1 MRLFLFSLI
10 LMLVA
15 CTEQESNQQLV
26 AEAVVAETVNA
37 NDTEIQSDAIDSVA
51 LENARLNSWFDERY
65 AEQLDFSPQTK
76 TRLGDKSD
84 YGILND
90 YSVDGANQQLRWRR
104 QSVAAMQAE
113 FDYSLLN
120 EDGKLSYDMWIYA
133 LDRADA
139 GIPFRQHRY
148 IFGRGGSHVSLPNFL
163 INYHRVDDAS
173 DIEAYL
179 SRLGEL
185 DRVFGELLDRARSAS
200 KAGIRQPAFAY
211 DFAITEIDRVTSGVP
226 FNTNDGSPNS
236 PIWTDIQGKIEA
248 LVETDLISSDQA
260 QEYIAQAQKI
270 LAGEVMSS
278 YQEILAWLEQDKA
291 FASETSQGVWALP
304 DGENYYNY
312 RLAQMTTLEFTA
324 DEIHEIGLAE
334 VERLHLAMEKIKTA
348 VDFEGSLQDFFVFMR
363 EDDRFYFPN
372 TDEGRQDY
380 LDLNNEYLDA
390 ITLKLPDYFGRLPKA
405 QLEVRRVEYFREQAG
420 AAQHYASGTPDGS
433 RPGVFYSHMSDMS
446 TLPIFQL
453 EDVAYHEGSPG
464 HHMQIS
470 IQQELTGVPRFRTQY
485 RTTAYTE
492 GWGLYAEWLAK
503 EMGAFEDPYS
513 DFGRLSGELWR
524 AIRLVVDTGI
534 HAQQWGEERAVQYFI
549 DNSAQAE
556 GAIRSEIQRY
566 ITGPGQATA
575 YKIGMMKFQELRLNA
590 ESALGNNFDI
600 RTFHDVVLGVGALPM
615 PLLESRVDRWVEEVQ
630 SKSAER

>member
-1 MRLFLFSLI
+1 MRLFLFALI
-10 LMLVA
+10 LMLSA

-26 AEAVVAETVNA
+26 AETLVAETVNA
-37 NDTEIQSDAIDSVA
+37 NHNEIQSDAIDSAA
-51 LENARLNSWFDERY
+51 LENARLNTWFDERY

-84 YGILND
+84 YGFLND
-90 YSVDGANQQLRWRR
+90 YSIAGADQQLRWRR
-104 QSVAAMQAE
+104 QSVATMQAK

-120 EDGKLSYDMWIYA
+120 EDGKLSYDMWNYA

-139 GIPFRQHRY
+139 GIPFRQHGY
-148 IFGRGGSHVSLPNFL
+148 IFGRGGPHASLPNFL

-179 SRLGEL
+179 SRLGEF

-260 QEYIAQAQKI
+260 QEYIAQAQEI

-380 LDLNNEYLDA
+380 LDLNNAYLDA

-405 QLEVRRVEYFREQAG
+405 QLEVRRVEYFREQTG

-534 HAQQWGEERAVQYFI
+534 HAQQWSEERAAQYFI

-556 GAIRSEIQRY
+556 GTIRSEIQRY
-566 ITGPGQATA
+566 ITWPGQATA

-590 ESALGNNFDI
+590 ESALGKNFDI

-615 PLLESRVDRWVEEVQ
+615 PLLESRVDRWIEKVQ
-630 SKSAER
+630 SESGER

>member
-1 MRLFLFSLI
+1 MRLTMRLFLLSLI
-10 LMLVA
+10 LMLAA
-15 CTEQESNQQLV
+15 CGEQQSNQQS
-26 AEAVVAETVNA
+26 AAETNVA
-37 NDTEIQSDAIDSVA
+37 EIQSEAIDSVA
-51 LENARLNSWFDERY
+51 SETVRLNSWFDEQY

-84 YGILND
+84 YDSLND
-90 YSVDGANQQLRWRR
+90 YSVAASDEQLRWRR
-104 QSVAAMQAE
+104 QSVAAMQAD
-113 FDYSLLN
+113 FDYGLLN
-120 EDGKLSYDMWIYA
+120 EDGKLSYDMWSYS
-133 LDRADA
+133 LDRAEA
-139 GIPFRQHRY
+139 GVPFRQHGY
-148 IFGRGGSHVSLPNFL
+148 IFGRGGPHASLPNFL
-163 INYHRVDDAS
+163 INYHRVDDVS

-200 KAGIRQPAFAY
+200 RAGIRQPAFAY
-211 DFAITEIDRVTSGVP
+211 DFAMTEIDRVTSGVP
-226 FNTNDGSPNS
+226 FTTNDSSPNS

-260 QEYIAQAQKI
+260 QSYIAQAQEI
-270 LAGEVMSS
+270 LVGEVMSS
-278 YQEILAWLEQDKA
+278 YQEILDWLEQDKA
-291 FASETSQGVWALP
+291 FASEISQGAWALP

-312 RLAQMTTLEFTA
+312 RLAQMTTLAFTA

-334 VERLHLAMEKIKTA
+334 VQRLHLAMEGIKNA
-348 VDFEGSLQDFFVFMR
+348 VDFEGSLQDFFIFMR

-372 TDEGRQDY
+372 SDEGRQDY

-390 ITLKLPDYFGRLPKA
+390 ITLKLPEFFGRLPKA
-405 QLEVRRVEYFREQAG
+405 QLEVRRVESFREQAG

-446 TLPIFQL
+446 TLPLFQL
-453 EDVAYHEGSPG
+453 EDVAYHEGNPG

-549 DNSAQAE
+549 DNSAQAH

-575 YKIGMMKFQELRLNA
+575 YKIGMMKFQELRGNA
-590 ESALGNNFDI
+590 ESALENDFDI
-600 RTFHDVVLGVGALPM
+600 RTFHDVVLGAGALPM
-615 PLLESRVDRWVEEVQ
+615 PLLESRVDRWIEEVQ
-630 SKSAER
+630 SDLN

>member
-1 MRLFLFSLI
+1 MRLFLLSLI
-10 LMLVA
+10 LMLAA
-15 CTEQESNQQLV
+15 CGEQQSNQQS
-26 AEAVVAETVNA
+26 AAETNVA
-37 NDTEIQSDAIDSVA
+37 EIQSEAIDSVA
-51 LENARLNSWFDERY
+51 SETVRLNSWFDEQY

-84 YGILND
+84 YDSLND
-90 YSVDGANQQLRWRR
+90 YSVAASDEQLRWRR
-104 QSVAAMQAE
+104 QSVAAMQAD
-113 FDYSLLN
+113 FDYGLLN
-120 EDGKLSYDMWIYA
+120 EDGKLSYDMWSYS
-133 LDRADA
+133 LDRAEA
-139 GIPFRQHRY
+139 GVPFRQHGY
-148 IFGRGGSHVSLPNFL
+148 IFGRGGPHASLPNFL
-163 INYHRVDDAS
+163 INYHRVDDVS

-200 KAGIRQPAFAY
+200 RAGIRQPAFAY
-211 DFAITEIDRVTSGVP
+211 DFAMTEIDRVTSGVP
-226 FNTNDGSPNS
+226 FTTNDSSPNS

-260 QEYIAQAQKI
+260 QSYIAQAQEI
-270 LAGEVMSS
+270 LVGEVMSS
-278 YQEILAWLEQDKA
+278 YQEILDWLEQDKA
-291 FASETSQGVWALP
+291 FASEISQGAWALP

-312 RLAQMTTLEFTA
+312 RLAQMTTLAFTA

-334 VERLHLAMEKIKTA
+334 VQRLHLAMEGIKNA
-348 VDFEGSLQDFFVFMR
+348 VDFEGSLQDFFIFMR

-372 TDEGRQDY
+372 SDEGRQDY

-390 ITLKLPDYFGRLPKA
+390 ITLKLPEFFGRLPKA
-405 QLEVRRVEYFREQAG
+405 QLEVRRVESFREQAG

-446 TLPIFQL
+446 TLPLFQL
-453 EDVAYHEGSPG
+453 EDVAYHEGNPG

-534 HAQQWGEERAVQYFI
+534 HAQRWGEERAVQYFI
-549 DNSAQAE
+549 DNSAQAH

-575 YKIGMMKFQELRLNA
+575 YKIGMMKFQELRGNA
-590 ESALGNNFDI
+590 ESALENDFDI
-600 RTFHDVVLGVGALPM
+600 RTFHDVVLGAGALPM
-615 PLLESRVDRWVEEVQ
+615 PLLESRVDRWIEEVQ
-630 SKSAER
+630 SDLN

>member
-1 MRLFLFSLI
+1 MWS
-10 LMLVA
+10 
-15 CTEQESNQQLV
+15 
-26 AEAVVAETVNA
+26 
-37 NDTEIQSDAIDSVA
+37 
-51 LENARLNSWFDERY
+51 
-65 AEQLDFSPQTK
+65 
-76 TRLGDKSD
+76 
-84 YGILND
+84 
-90 YSVDGANQQLRWRR
+90 YS
-104 QSVAAMQAE
+104 
-113 FDYSLLN
+113 
-120 EDGKLSYDMWIYA
+120 
-133 LDRADA
+133 LDRAEA
-139 GIPFRQHRY
+139 GVPFRQHGY
-148 IFGRGGSHVSLPNFL
+148 IFGRGGPHASLPNFL
-163 INYHRVDDAS
+163 INYHRVDDVS

-200 KAGIRQPAFAY
+200 RAGIRQPAFAY
-211 DFAITEIDRVTSGVP
+211 DFAMTEIDRVTSGVP
-226 FNTNDGSPNS
+226 FTTNDSSPNS

-260 QEYIAQAQKI
+260 QSYIAQAQEI
-270 LAGEVMSS
+270 LVGEVMSS
-278 YQEILAWLEQDKA
+278 YQEILDWLEQDKA
-291 FASETSQGVWALP
+291 FASEISQGAWALP

-312 RLAQMTTLEFTA
+312 RLAQMTTLAFTA

-334 VERLHLAMEKIKTA
+334 VQRLHLAMEGIKNA
-348 VDFEGSLQDFFVFMR
+348 VDFEGSLQDFFIFMR

-372 TDEGRQDY
+372 SDEGR
-380 LDLNNEYLDA
+380 
-390 ITLKLPDYFGRLPKA
+390 FGRLPKA
-405 QLEVRRVEYFREQAG
+405 QLEVRRVESFREQAG

-446 TLPIFQL
+446 TLPLFQL
-453 EDVAYHEGSPG
+453 EDVAYHEGNPG

-513 DFGRLSGELWR
+513 DFERWR

-549 DNSAQAE
+549 DNSAQAH

-575 YKIGMMKFQELRLNA
+575 YKIGMMKFQELRGNA
-590 ESALGNNFDI
+590 ESALENDFDI
-600 RTFHDVVLGVGALPM
+600 RTFHDVVLGAGALPM
-615 PLLESRVDRWVEEVQ
+615 PLLESRVDRWIEEVQ
-630 SKSAER
+630 SDLN

>member
-1 MRLFLFSLI
+1 MRLFLFSFILI
-10 LMLVA
+10 LAA
-15 CTEQESNQQLV
+15 CSEQEAIQES
-26 AEAVVAETVNA
+26 VAETVNA
-37 NDTEIQSDAIDSVA
+37 DATQIQSDTAITETV
-51 LENARLNSWFDERY
+51 RLNDWFDEQY
-65 AEQLDFSPQTK
+65 VEQLDFSPQTK

-84 YGILND
+84 YDSLND
-90 YSVDGANQQLRWRR
+90 YSSAGSDEQLAWRR
-104 QSVAAMQAE
+104 LSVAAMRSN
-113 FDYSLLN
+113 FDYALLN
-120 EDGKLSYDMWIYA
+120 EDGKLSYDMWIYS
-133 LDRADA
+133 LDRAEA
-139 GIPFRQHRY
+139 AVPFRQHGY
-148 IFGRGGSHVSLPNFL
+148 IFGRGGPHASLPNFL

-173 DIEAYL
+173 DMEAYL

-200 KAGIRQPAFAY
+200 RAGIRQPAFAY
-211 DFAITEIDRVTSGVP
+211 DFAMTEIDRVTSGVP

-236 PIWTDIQGKIEA
+236 PIWSDIQDKIEA
-248 LVETDLISSDQA
+248 LVETDLISRDQA
-260 QEYIAQAQKI
+260 QEYIAQAQEI

-291 FASETSQGVWALP
+291 FASETSRGVWALP

-312 RLAQMTTLEFTA
+312 RLAQMTTLAFTA

-334 VERLHLAMEKIKTA
+334 VGRLHLAMEKIKNA
-348 VDFEGSLQDFFVFMR
+348 VAFEGSLQDFFIFMR

-372 TDEGRQDY
+372 SDEGRQDY
-380 LDLNNEYLDA
+380 LDLNNEYLDT
-390 ITLKLPDYFGRLPKA
+390 ITLKLPEFFGRLPKA
-405 QLEVRRVEYFREQAG
+405 QLEVRRVESFREQAG

-453 EDVAYHEGSPG
+453 EDVAYHEGNPG

-470 IQQELTGVPRFRTQY
+470 IQQELAGIPRFRTQY

-534 HAQQWGEERAVQYFI
+534 HAQHWGEERAVQYFI
-549 DNSAQAE
+549 DNSAQAL

-566 ITGPGQATA
+566 ITAPGQATA
-575 YKIGMMKFQELRLNA
+575 YKIGMMKFQELRGNA
-590 ESALGNNFDI
+590 ESALENNFDI
-600 RTFHDVVLGVGALPM
+600 RAFHDAVLGAGALPM
-615 PLLESRVDRWVEEVQ
+615 PMLESRVSSWVEEVQ
-630 SKSAER
+630 LSLK

>member
-1 MRLFLFSLI
+1 MRLFLLSLI
-10 LMLVA
+10 LMLAA
-15 CTEQESNQQLV
+15 CSEQEPNQQS
-26 AEAVVAETVNA
+26 AAETNA
-37 NDTEIQSDAIDSVA
+37 AKIQSEAIDSVA
-51 LENARLNSWFDERY
+51 SETVRLNSWFDEQY

-84 YGILND
+84 YDSLND
-90 YSVDGANQQLRWRR
+90 YSIAGSDEQLRWRR
-104 QSVAAMQAE
+104 QSVAAMQAD

-120 EDGKLSYDMWIYA
+120 KDGKLSYDMWSYS
-133 LDRADA
+133 LDRAEA
-139 GIPFRQHRY
+139 GVPFRQHGY
-148 IFGRGGSHVSLPNFL
+148 IFGRGGPHASLPNFL
-163 INYHRVDDAS
+163 INYHRVDDVS

-200 KAGIRQPAFAY
+200 RAGIRQPAFAY
-211 DFAITEIDRVTSGVP
+211 DFAMTEIDRVTSGVP
-226 FNTNDGSPNS
+226 FTPNDSSPNS

-260 QEYIAQAQKI
+260 QSYIAQAQEI
-270 LAGEVMSS
+270 LVGEVMPS
-278 YQEILAWLEQDKA
+278 YQEILDWLEQDKA
-291 FASETSQGVWALP
+291 FASEISQGAWALP

-312 RLAQMTTLEFTA
+312 RLAQMTTLAFTA

-334 VERLHLAMEKIKTA
+334 VQRLHLAMEEIKNA
-348 VDFEGSLQDFFVFMR
+348 VDFEGSLQDFFIFMR

-372 TDEGRQDY
+372 SDEGRQDY

-390 ITLKLPDYFGRLPKA
+390 ITLKLPEFFGRLPKA
-405 QLEVRRVEYFREQAG
+405 QLEVRRVESFREQAG

-433 RPGVFYSHMSDMS
+433 RPGVFYSHMSDMT

-470 IQQELTGVPRFRTQY
+470 IQQELTGVPKFRTQY

-549 DNSAQAE
+549 DNSAQAQ

-575 YKIGMMKFQELRLNA
+575 YKIGMMKFQELRGNA
-590 ESALGNNFDI
+590 ESALGNDFDI
-600 RTFHDVVLGVGALPM
+600 RTFHDVVLGAGALPM
-615 PLLESRVDRWVEEVQ
+615 PLLESRVDRWIEEVQ
-630 SKSAER
+630 SNLN

>member
-1 MRLFLFSLI
+1 
-10 LMLVA
+10 
-15 CTEQESNQQLV
+15 
-26 AEAVVAETVNA
+26 
-37 NDTEIQSDAIDSVA
+37 
-51 LENARLNSWFDERY
+51 
-65 AEQLDFSPQTK
+65 
-76 TRLGDKSD
+76 
-84 YGILND
+84 
-90 YSVDGANQQLRWRR
+90 
-104 QSVAAMQAE
+104 
-113 FDYSLLN
+113 
-120 EDGKLSYDMWIYA
+120 MWIYS
-133 LDRADA
+133 LDRAEA
-139 GIPFRQHRY
+139 AVPFRQHGY
-148 IFGRGGSHVSLPNFL
+148 IFGRGGPHASLPNFL

-200 KAGIRQPAFAY
+200 NAGIRQPAFAY
-211 DFAITEIDRVTSGVP
+211 DFAMTEIDRVTSGVP

-236 PIWTDIQGKIEA
+236 PIWSDIQDKIEA
-248 LVETDLISSDQA
+248 LVETDLISRDQA
-260 QEYIAQAQKI
+260 QEYIAQAQEI

-291 FASETSQGVWALP
+291 FASETSRGVWALP

-312 RLAQMTTLEFTA
+312 RLAQMTTLAFTA

-334 VERLHLAMEKIKTA
+334 VGRLHLAMEKIKNA
-348 VDFEGSLQDFFVFMR
+348 VAFEGSLQDFFIFMR

-372 TDEGRQDY
+372 SDEGRQDY
-380 LDLNNEYLDA
+380 LDLNNEYLDT
-390 ITLKLPDYFGRLPKA
+390 ITLKLPEFFGRLPKA
-405 QLEVRRVEYFREQAG
+405 QLEVRRVESFREQAG

-433 RPGVFYSHMSDMS
+433 RPGVFYSHMSDMT

-453 EDVAYHEGSPG
+453 EDVAYHEGNPG

-470 IQQELTGVPRFRTQY
+470 IQQELSGIPRFRTQY

-534 HAQQWGEERAVQYFI
+534 HAQHWGEERAVQYFI
-549 DNSAQAE
+549 DNSAQAL

-566 ITGPGQATA
+566 ITAPGQATA
-575 YKIGMMKFQELRLNA
+575 YKIGMMKFQELRGNA
-590 ESALGNNFDI
+590 ESALENNFDI
-600 RTFHDVVLGVGALPM
+600 RAFHDAVLGAGALPM
-615 PLLESRVDRWVEEVQ
+615 PMLESRVSSWVEEVQ
-630 SKSAER
+630 LSLK

>member
-1 MRLFLFSLI
+1 MRLFLLSLI
-10 LMLVA
+10 LMLAA
-15 CTEQESNQQLV
+15 CSEQEPNQQS
-26 AEAVVAETVNA
+26 AAETNA
-37 NDTEIQSDAIDSVA
+37 AKIQSEAIDSVA
-51 LENARLNSWFDERY
+51 SETVRLNSWFDEQY

-84 YGILND
+84 YDSLND
-90 YSVDGANQQLRWRR
+90 YSIAGSDEQLRWRR
-104 QSVAAMQAE
+104 QSVAAMQAD

-120 EDGKLSYDMWIYA
+120 KDGKLSYDMWSYS
-133 LDRADA
+133 LDRAEA
-139 GIPFRQHRY
+139 GVPFRQHGY
-148 IFGRGGSHVSLPNFL
+148 IFGRGGPHASLPNFL
-163 INYHRVDDAS
+163 INYHRVDDVS

-200 KAGIRQPAFAY
+200 RAGIRQPAFAY
-211 DFAITEIDRVTSGVP
+211 DFAMTEIDRVTSGVP
-226 FNTNDGSPNS
+226 FTPNDSSPNS

-260 QEYIAQAQKI
+260 QSYIAQAQEI
-270 LAGEVMSS
+270 LVGEVMPS
-278 YQEILAWLEQDKA
+278 YQEILDWLEQDKA
-291 FASETSQGVWALP
+291 FASEISQGAWALP

-312 RLAQMTTLEFTA
+312 RLAQMTTLAFTA

-334 VERLHLAMEKIKTA
+334 VQRLHLAMEGIKNA
-348 VDFEGSLQDFFVFMR
+348 VDFEGSLQDFFIFMR

-372 TDEGRQDY
+372 SDEGRQDY

-390 ITLKLPDYFGRLPKA
+390 ITLKLPEFFGRLPKA
-405 QLEVRRVEYFREQAG
+405 QLEVRRVESFREQAG

-433 RPGVFYSHMSDMS
+433 RPGVFYSHMSDMT

-470 IQQELTGVPRFRTQY
+470 IQQELTGVPKFRTQY

-549 DNSAQAE
+549 DNSAQAQ

-575 YKIGMMKFQELRLNA
+575 YKIGMMKFQELRGNA
-590 ESALGNNFDI
+590 ESALGNDFDI
-600 RTFHDVVLGVGALPM
+600 RTFHDVVLGAGALPM
-615 PLLESRVDRWVEEVQ
+615 PLLESRVDRWIEEVQ
-630 SKSAER
+630 SNLN